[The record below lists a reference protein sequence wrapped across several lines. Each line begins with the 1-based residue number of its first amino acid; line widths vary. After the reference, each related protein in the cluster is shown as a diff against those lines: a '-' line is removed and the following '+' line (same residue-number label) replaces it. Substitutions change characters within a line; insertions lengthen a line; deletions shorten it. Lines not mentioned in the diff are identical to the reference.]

1 MWRSGPAPP
10 GLCGGAG
17 PAHRGS
23 DGGSAGLP
31 GPAHRGSTS
40 GSAGLSGPAHRGSDG
55 GSAGLLGPAS
65 PEFRRR
71 FRGAA
76 GLRPPGL
83 RRRFYR
89 GLGQSVTARPVR
101 ADSVAASARRSASM
115 ASAIE
120 VGGVLPS
127 ATASMKAVSSR
138 R

>member
-1 MWRSGPAPP
+1 MWRSGPAHRGSADGSAGVP
-10 GLCGGAG
+10 GS
-17 PAHRGS
+17 AHRGS
-23 DGGSAGLP
+23 ADGSAGVP
-31 GPAHRGSTS
+31 GPARRGSTS
-40 GSAGLSGPAHRGSDG
+40 GSAGLPGSAHRGSSG
-55 GSAGLLGPAS
+55 GST
-65 PEFRRR
+65 
-71 FRGAA
+71 GA
-76 GLRPPGL
+76 PGSA

-89 GLGQSVTARPVR
+89 GLGQSVTAWPVR

>member
-10 GLCGGAG
+10 GFRRRFHGGAG
-17 PAHRGS
+17 PRLTRGS

-31 GPAHRGSTS
+31 GPAHR
-40 GSAGLSGPAHRGSDG
+40 
-55 GSAGLLGPAS
+55 
-65 PEFRRR
+65 
-71 FRGAA
+71 
-76 GLRPPGL
+76 
-83 RRRFYR
+83 RFYR
-89 GLGQSVTARPVR
+89 ALGQSVMARPVR

>member
-23 DGGSAGLP
+23 ADGSAGLP
-31 GPAHRGSTS
+31 GPVRRGSTS
-40 GSAGLSGPAHRGSDG
+40 GSAGLPGSVRRGSAD
-55 GSAGLLGPAS
+55 GSAGLPGPA
-65 PEFRRR
+65 RR
-71 FRGAA
+71 GSTSGSA
-76 GLRPPGL
+76 GVPGSA

-89 GLGQSVTARPVR
+89 ALGQSVTARPVR

>member
-1 MWRSGPAPP
+1 MAERARPTGALWGRRARPP
-10 GLCGGAG
+10 GFQRRFHGGAG
-17 PAHRGS
+17 PRPPGLHR
-23 DGGSAGLP
+23 GSAGLP

-40 GSAGLSGPAHRGSDG
+40 GSAGLP
-55 GSAGLLGPAS
+55 GSA
-65 PEFRRR
+65 
-71 FRGAA
+71 
-76 GLRPPGL
+76 

-89 GLGQSVTARPVR
+89 ALGQSVTARPVR

>member
-23 DGGSAGLP
+23 ADGSAGLP
-31 GPAHRGSTS
+31 GSVRRGSTS
-40 GSAGLSGPAHRGSDG
+40 GSAGVP
-55 GSAGLLGPAS
+55 GSA
-65 PEFRRR
+65 
-71 FRGAA
+71 
-76 GLRPPGL
+76 

-89 GLGQSVTARPVR
+89 GLGQSVTAWPVR

>member
-1 MWRSGPAPP
+1 MWRSGPA
-10 GLCGGAG
+10 
-17 PAHRGS
+17 HRGS
-23 DGGSAGLP
+23 ADGSAGLP
-31 GPAHRGSTS
+31 GSVRRGSTS
-40 GSAGLSGPAHRGSDG
+40 GSAGLPGSVRRGSAD
-55 GSAGLLGPAS
+55 GSAGLPGPA
-65 PEFRRR
+65 RR
-71 FRGAA
+71 GSTS
-76 GLRPPGL
+76 GSVGVPGSA

-89 GLGQSVTARPVR
+89 ALGQSVTARPVR

>member
-1 MWRSGPAPP
+1 MAERARPTGAPTAVP
-10 GLCGGAG
+10 RGCRVPPTGA
-17 PAHRGS
+17 PTAVP
-23 DGGSAGLP
+23 DSA
-31 GPAHRGSTS
+31 
-40 GSAGLSGPAHRGSDG
+40 
-55 GSAGLLGPAS
+55 
-65 PEFRRR
+65 
-71 FRGAA
+71 
-76 GLRPPGL
+76 

-89 GLGQSVTARPVR
+89 ALGQSVTARPVR

>member
-31 GPAHRGSTS
+31 GPAHRGSADGSAGVPGSAHRGSADGSAGLPGSVRRGSTS
-40 GSAGLSGPAHRGSDG
+40 GSAGVP
-55 GSAGLLGPAS
+55 GSAH
-65 PEFRRR
+65 
-71 FRGAA
+71 
-76 GLRPPGL
+76 
-83 RRRFYR
+83 RRFYR

-115 ASAIE
+115 ASVIE

>member
-23 DGGSAGLP
+23 ADGSAGLP
-31 GPAHRGSTS
+31 GPAHRGS
-40 GSAGLSGPAHRGSDG
+40 DG
-55 GSAGLLGPAS
+55 GST
-65 PEFRRR
+65 
-71 FRGAA
+71 GA
-76 GLRPPGL
+76 PGSAH
-83 RRRFYR
+83 RRFYR
-89 GLGQSVTARPVR
+89 ALGQSVTARPVR

>member
-1 MWRSGPAPP
+1 MAERARPTGALWGRRAPP
-10 GLCGGAG
+10 
-17 PAHRGS
+17 HRGS

-40 GSAGLSGPAHRGSDG
+40 GSAGLPGPAHR
-55 GSAGLLGPAS
+55 
-65 PEFRRR
+65 
-71 FRGAA
+71 
-76 GLRPPGL
+76 
-83 RRRFYR
+83 RFYR
-89 GLGQSVTARPVR
+89 ALGQSVTARPVR

>member
-1 MWRSGPAPP
+1 MAERARPTGALWGRRAPP
-10 GLCGGAG
+10 
-17 PAHRGS
+17 HRGS

-31 GPAHRGSTS
+31 GPAHRGS
-40 GSAGLSGPAHRGSDG
+40 DG
-55 GSAGLLGPAS
+55 GSAGLPDSAH
-65 PEFRRR
+65 
-71 FRGAA
+71 
-76 GLRPPGL
+76 
-83 RRRFYR
+83 RRFYR
-89 GLGQSVTARPVR
+89 ALGQSVTARPVR

>member
-17 PAHRGS
+17 PRLTGFPTVVPRGCRAPPHRGS

-40 GSAGLSGPAHRGSDG
+40 GSAGLPD
-55 GSAGLLGPAS
+55 SA
-65 PEFRRR
+65 
-71 FRGAA
+71 
-76 GLRPPGL
+76 

-89 GLGQSVTARPVR
+89 ALGQSVTARPVR

>member
-1 MWRSGPAPP
+1 MWRSGPAHRGSADGSAGVP
-10 GLCGGAG
+10 GS
-17 PAHRGS
+17 AHRGS
-23 DGGSAGLP
+23 ADGSAGLPGSVRRGSTSGSAGLP
-31 GPAHRGSTS
+31 GPAH
-40 GSAGLSGPAHRGSDG
+40 
-55 GSAGLLGPAS
+55 
-65 PEFRRR
+65 
-71 FRGAA
+71 
-76 GLRPPGL
+76 
-83 RRRFYR
+83 RRFYR

>member
-1 MWRSGPAPP
+1 MWRSGPAHRGSADGSAGVP
-10 GLCGGAG
+10 GS
-17 PAHRGS
+17 AHRGS
-23 DGGSAGLP
+23 ADGSAGLPGSVRRGSTSGSAGLPGSVRRGSADGSAGLP
-31 GPAHRGSTS
+31 GPAH
-40 GSAGLSGPAHRGSDG
+40 
-55 GSAGLLGPAS
+55 
-65 PEFRRR
+65 
-71 FRGAA
+71 
-76 GLRPPGL
+76 
-83 RRRFYR
+83 RRFYR

>member
-31 GPAHRGSTS
+31 DPAHRGSADGSAGVPGPARRGSDGGSEGAPGPPHRGSTS
-40 GSAGLSGPAHRGSDG
+40 GSAGLP
-55 GSAGLLGPAS
+55 GSA
-65 PEFRRR
+65 
-71 FRGAA
+71 
-76 GLRPPGL
+76 

-89 GLGQSVTARPVR
+89 ALGQSVTARPVR

>member
-31 GPAHRGSTS
+31 DPAHRGSADGSAGVPGPARRGSDGGSAGAPGPPHRGSTS
-40 GSAGLSGPAHRGSDG
+40 GSAGLP
-55 GSAGLLGPAS
+55 GSA
-65 PEFRRR
+65 
-71 FRGAA
+71 
-76 GLRPPGL
+76 

-89 GLGQSVTARPVR
+89 ALGQSVTARPVR

>member
-31 GPAHRGSTS
+31 D
-40 GSAGLSGPAHRGSDG
+40 PAHRGSDG
-55 GSAGLLGPAS
+55 GSAGLPGPAH
-65 PEFRRR
+65 
-71 FRGAA
+71 RGSADGSA
-76 GLRPPGL
+76 GLPGSA

-89 GLGQSVTARPVR
+89 ALGQSVTARPVR

>member
-1 MWRSGPAPP
+1 MAERARPP

-23 DGGSAGLP
+23 
-31 GPAHRGSTS
+31 TS
-40 GSAGLSGPAHRGSDG
+40 GSAGLPGPAHRGSDG
-55 GSAGLLGPAS
+55 GSAGLPDSAH
-65 PEFRRR
+65 
-71 FRGAA
+71 RGSDGGST
-76 GLRPPGL
+76 GLPDSA

-89 GLGQSVTARPVR
+89 ALGQSVTARPVR

>member
-23 DGGSAGLP
+23 DGGSAGVP
-31 GPAHRGSTS
+31 GSARRGSAD
-40 GSAGLSGPAHRGSDG
+40 GSAGLPGSV
-55 GSAGLLGPAS
+55 
-65 PEFRRR
+65 
-71 FRGAA
+71 
-76 GLRPPGL
+76 

-89 GLGQSVTARPVR
+89 ALGQSVTAWPVR

>member
-1 MWRSGPAPP
+1 MWRSGPA
-10 GLCGGAG
+10 
-17 PAHRGS
+17 HRGS
-23 DGGSAGLP
+23 ADGSAGLP
-31 GPAHRGSTS
+31 GSVRRGSTS
-40 GSAGLSGPAHRGSDG
+40 GSAGVP
-55 GSAGLLGPAS
+55 GSA
-65 PEFRRR
+65 
-71 FRGAA
+71 
-76 GLRPPGL
+76 

-89 GLGQSVTARPVR
+89 ALGQSVTARPVR

>member
-1 MWRSGPAPP
+1 MWRSGPA
-10 GLCGGAG
+10 
-17 PAHRGS
+17 HRGS
-23 DGGSAGLP
+23 ADGSAGLPGSVRRGSTSGSAGLPGSVRRGSADGSAGLP
-31 GPAHRGSTS
+31 GPAH
-40 GSAGLSGPAHRGSDG
+40 
-55 GSAGLLGPAS
+55 
-65 PEFRRR
+65 
-71 FRGAA
+71 
-76 GLRPPGL
+76 
-83 RRRFYR
+83 RRFYR

>member
-23 DGGSAGLP
+23 ADGSAGLP
-31 GPAHRGSTS
+31 GPAHGGSTS
-40 GSAGLSGPAHRGSDG
+40 GSAGLPAG
-55 GSAGLLGPAS
+55 
-65 PEFRRR
+65 F
-71 FRGAA
+71 
-76 GLRPPGL
+76 

>member
-1 MWRSGPAPP
+1 MWRSGPAHRGSADGSAGGP
-10 GLCGGAG
+10 GS
-17 PAHRGS
+17 AHRGS
-23 DGGSAGLP
+23 ADGSAGLPGSVRRGSTSGSAGLPGSVRRGSADGSAGLP
-31 GPAHRGSTS
+31 GPAH
-40 GSAGLSGPAHRGSDG
+40 
-55 GSAGLLGPAS
+55 
-65 PEFRRR
+65 
-71 FRGAA
+71 
-76 GLRPPGL
+76 
-83 RRRFYR
+83 RRFYR

>member
-23 DGGSAGLP
+23 ADGSAGVPGPARRGSDGGSAGAP
-31 GPAHRGSTS
+31 GQPHRGSTS
-40 GSAGLSGPAHRGSDG
+40 GSAGLP
-55 GSAGLLGPAS
+55 GSA
-65 PEFRRR
+65 
-71 FRGAA
+71 
-76 GLRPPGL
+76 

-89 GLGQSVTARPVR
+89 ALGQSVTARPVR

>member
-1 MWRSGPAPP
+1 MGVMADGGRSPGTTRSLQAGLTVTTSPRTMTAGALTPTDSATSGRQPRTVVVTRWSGPYPRSTTA
-10 GLCGGAG
+10 AG
-17 PAHRGS
+17 VP
-23 DGGSAGLP
+23 GSA
-31 GPAHRGSTS
+31 
-40 GSAGLSGPAHRGSDG
+40 
-55 GSAGLLGPAS
+55 
-65 PEFRRR
+65 
-71 FRGAA
+71 
-76 GLRPPGL
+76 

-89 GLGQSVTARPVR
+89 ALGQSVTAWPVR

>member
-1 MWRSGPAPP
+1 MAERARPTGALWGRRAPP
-10 GLCGGAG
+10 HRVSDGGSAGLPGSAHRGSDGGSAG
-17 PAHRGS
+17 LPGSAHRGS

-31 GPAHRGSTS
+31 GPAHRGS
-40 GSAGLSGPAHRGSDG
+40 DG
-55 GSAGLLGPAS
+55 GSAGLPDSA
-65 PEFRRR
+65 
-71 FRGAA
+71 
-76 GLRPPGL
+76 

-89 GLGQSVTARPVR
+89 ALGQSVTARPVR

>member
-10 GLCGGAG
+10 GLCGGCRAPPHRGSDGGSAGLPG

-40 GSAGLSGPAHRGSDG
+40 GSAGLPD
-55 GSAGLLGPAS
+55 SA
-65 PEFRRR
+65 
-71 FRGAA
+71 
-76 GLRPPGL
+76 

-89 GLGQSVTARPVR
+89 ALGQSVTARPVR

>member
-1 MWRSGPAPP
+1 MWRSGPAHRGSADGSAGVP
-10 GLCGGAG
+10 GS
-17 PAHRGS
+17 AHRGS
-23 DGGSAGLP
+23 AAGSAGVR
-31 GPAHRGSTS
+31 GPARRGSTS
-40 GSAGLSGPAHRGSDG
+40 GSAGLPGSAHRGSSG
-55 GSAGLLGPAS
+55 GST
-65 PEFRRR
+65 
-71 FRGAA
+71 GA
-76 GLRPPGL
+76 PGSA

-89 GLGQSVTARPVR
+89 GLGQSVTAWPVR